1 MMKYLNLLKKKIK
14 GLNDFIEI
22 FVVFFNLNQLLP
34 IWRSAN
40 TQDITDCSP

>member
-1 MMKYLNLLKKKIK
+1 MKYFNLLKKKINR
-14 GLNDFIEI
+14 LNDFIEI
-22 FVVFFNLNQLLP
+22 FVVFNLNQLLP